1 MSYFWLVLILKAV
14 GSFLVLTMTAL
25 IIELRQII
33 TNQKSLNY
41 KQLVGLIGSFTYI
54 LMAIWLKF

>member
-33 TNQKSLNY
+33 TNQKSLNH

>member
-1 MSYFWLVLILKAV
+1 MSYVWLVLILKIL
-14 GSFLVLTMTAL
+14 GSFLTLTMIAL

-41 KQLVGLIGSFTYI
+41 KQLGGLIGSFTYI